1 MGQITNLDDRY
12 DMKCI
17 TLNACKKRSGRLEK
31 WSRRARGVLLDES
44 EYDLRKRR

>member
-17 TLNACKKRSGRLEK
+17 TLNACKSTRGAEGLRSGRVAQE
-31 WSRRARGVLLDES
+31 ES
-44 EYDLRKRR
+44 F